1 VTPVLYRE
9 PVVQDLGLLIRG
21 IERPLANGLDLDHAG
36 AISSDEEVPLHK
48 LHVLALVKN
57 LHLVHASS
65 RTAVTPEFRTI
76 NKPHEFPSSDLC
88 DVDVLGRMD
97 LDGMKNAYTIAERA
111 RKVHGESFPIFQN
124 VEHLTLG
131 SWDDGRWSTYY
142 ADFRRGLNGR
152 AVLPDNELP
161 TIVAQLEPSLSILRS
176 RVTCRRLED
185 GLYSGSPPSASK
197 NTDLGR
203 GPGMNIIHATSIDD
217 KLDRSY
223 EGLTR
228 IYIDIAF
235 FVRYNDNLS
244 QRSARNLEPFKSY
257 GWLLHRMSSYR
268 MTDTEPASAVPSLEL
283 CLVSRDGDHW
293 GLDLALEV
301 KEALDKYRKD
311 VLDRKGKDRIRH
323 GGVRILVGDE
333 VPVCPCCGMTSMPA
347 FIAGLH
353 RVL

>member
-1 VTPVLYRE
+1 
-9 PVVQDLGLLIRG
+9 
-21 IERPLANGLDLDHAG
+21 
-36 AISSDEEVPLHK
+36 
-48 LHVLALVKN
+48 VLALVKN

-65 RTAVTPEFRTI
+65 RTVVTPEFQTT

-97 LDGMKNAYTIAERA
+97 LDGWKNAHTIAQRA

-142 ADFRRGLNGR
+142 ADFRRGLNGL

-161 TIVAQLEPSLSILRS
+161 TIVAQLESSLSILIS
-176 RVTCRRLED
+176 RVTCRRLEE
-185 GLYSGSPPSASK
+185 GLYSMNHSCAIR
-197 NTDLGR
+197 NTDLDR
-203 GPGMNIIHATSIDD
+203 GPGMTIIHATSMDD
-217 KLDRSY
+217 KLNRSY

-235 FVRYNDNLS
+235 FVRYKDNLS
-244 QRSARNLEPFKSY
+244 HMSARNLEPFRSY

-268 MTDTEPASAVPSLEL
+268 MTDTEPASTVPSLEL
-283 CLVSRDGDHW
+283 CLVSRNGDRRR
-293 GLDLALEV
+293 LDLALEV

-311 VLDRKGKDRIRH
+311 VLDQKAKDKIRH
-323 GGVRILVGDE
+323 GEVRVLVGDE
-333 VPVCPCCGMTSMPA
+333 VPVCPCCGMASA
-347 FIAGLH
+347 RDFIAGQR